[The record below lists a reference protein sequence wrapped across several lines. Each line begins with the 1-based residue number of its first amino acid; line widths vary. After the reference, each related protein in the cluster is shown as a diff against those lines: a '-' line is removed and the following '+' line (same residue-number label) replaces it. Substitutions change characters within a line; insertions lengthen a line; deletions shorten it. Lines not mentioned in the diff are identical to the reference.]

1 MGRELIMKTRIALY
15 GALREADPRG
25 YVELEVPAGCT
36 VAALR
41 ELLVSHLGEH
51 APAVAAGLV
60 RRSAVA
66 SAEEILHNHRAV
78 PADVELAIL
87 PPVSGG

>member
-1 MGRELIMKTRIALY
+1 MKVRIALY

-25 YVELEVPAGCT
+25 YLELDVPPGST

-41 ELLVSHLGEH
+41 ELLAAHLREH
-51 APAVAAGLV
+51 APAVNAGLV
-60 RRSAVA
+60 RISAFA
-66 SAEEILHNHRAV
+66 STEEILHSHDVV
-78 PADVELAIL
+78 PDDLELAVL